1 MFVLLVLSNLFPS
14 KLPFEGIQKGSYLFG
29 GKLYEADFTE
39 QEASNKAEKEK
50 RRPDFFRIT
59 NGNDNT
65 IVSIYICFV
74 LVKW

>member
-1 MFVLLVLSNLFPS
+1 MFVLLVLSYLFPS

-50 RRPDFFRIT
+50 RRLDFFRIT
-59 NGNDNT
+59 NGNDNP

-74 LVKW
+74 LVK